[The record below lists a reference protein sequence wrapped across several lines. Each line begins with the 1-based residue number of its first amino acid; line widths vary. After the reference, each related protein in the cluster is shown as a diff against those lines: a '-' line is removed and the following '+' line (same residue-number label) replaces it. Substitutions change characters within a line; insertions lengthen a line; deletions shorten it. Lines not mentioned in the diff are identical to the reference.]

1 MLGLRHTLRILLKSP
16 AFTITAIVILAFG
29 IGANTAV
36 FSLIDG
42 VLLRPLPYPD
52 PNRLVKVVL
61 RAPNSGRT
69 NFDYPD
75 FIDLAAD
82 QRSFD
87 TLCVSDGGD
96 WLDWREGDYSTRV
109 NVDFAS
115 PGIFRVTGRPLI
127 LGRSFTEEEDIPSG
141 PLLIVLSEQFW
152 RKRFNSDPGVI
163 GKSIVL
169 SGQSFRIIG
178 VSQSQVDDWGPP
190 PIDAY
195 APINNIVTT
204 LNLNL
209 WDRSSHW
216 IDCFGR
222 LKDGINAAQAEADLG
237 RIYSQV
243 ASRYPVTEQGYVLR
257 IVPLLDAMTEDYH
270 STIWLLAAAAVGL
283 LAISSVNVGCL
294 LFTRSLERRREMVIK
309 ASVGASRRRLISEVL
324 IETTV
329 LTTAGALFGMVL
341 GSWALRVIKSL
352 SPQDLYRFQEV
363 HLGVTA
369 LLFVLGLTVLV
380 AVLAGLLPAWNL
392 SSINLAS
399 LPKGHSG
406 GASKPQQQMHSW
418 LVVAQVALAFVL
430 LFGVGLLICS
440 FQAVANTPTGF
451 DLNRLISVPIIL
463 TNRNYTADLGRMRL
477 FFDRLLEETRQIP
490 EITDAALND
499 RPPFLSSNGW
509 SWPFWVTGQ
518 TEPDPAH
525 TAKLNTYRISPGYFQ
540 TMGIP
545 ILRGRDFNANDKS
558 DRQKVIIVDQA
569 LVDRYFPGMD
579 PLGRQ
584 ISSPTAD
591 GRGVTIFTIVGVVPH
606 VRQNTADYSD
616 TPFQEYYPYTQ
627 DPAYAEQLL
636 LRSKADPSRLLPQ
649 LKKAMALV
657 DPDVP
662 IGQLTTFDQT
672 LAGKFV
678 TRKMELT
685 VAGSFSAVALSLS
698 VVGIYAL
705 LAGYVARQTKEI
717 GVRMA
722 LGADQMNISNWVV
735 LRGVKL
741 IGLGMIIGIVGAA
754 GLARAIANLLYGV
767 SPLDPMTL
775 GVTILVLGL
784 SGIVACLIPALRA
797 ARVNPIA
804 ALRE

>member
-1 MLGLRHTLRILLKSP
+1 
-16 AFTITAIVILAFG
+16 
-29 IGANTAV
+29 
-36 FSLIDG
+36 
-42 VLLRPLPYPD
+42 
-52 PNRLVKVVL
+52 
-61 RAPNSGRT
+61 
-69 NFDYPD
+69 
-75 FIDLAAD
+75 
-82 QRSFD
+82 
-87 TLCVSDGGD
+87 
-96 WLDWREGDYSTRV
+96 
-109 NVDFAS
+109 
-115 PGIFRVTGRPLI
+115 
-127 LGRSFTEEEDIPSG
+127 
-141 PLLIVLSEQFW
+141 
-152 RKRFNSDPGVI
+152 
-163 GKSIVL
+163 
-169 SGQSFRIIG
+169 
-178 VSQSQVDDWGPP
+178 
-190 PIDAY
+190 
-195 APINNIVTT
+195 
-204 LNLNL
+204 
-209 WDRSSHW
+209 
-216 IDCFGR
+216 
-222 LKDGINAAQAEADLG
+222 
-237 RIYSQV
+237 
-243 ASRYPVTEQGYVLR
+243 
-257 IVPLLDAMTEDYH
+257 
-270 STIWLLAAAAVGL
+270 
-283 LAISSVNVGCL
+283 
-294 LFTRSLERRREMVIK
+294 
-309 ASVGASRRRLISEVL
+309 
-324 IETTV
+324 
-329 LTTAGALFGMVL
+329 
-341 GSWALRVIKSL
+341 
-352 SPQDLYRFQEV
+352 
-363 HLGVTA
+363 
-369 LLFVLGLTVLV
+369 
-380 AVLAGLLPAWNL
+380 
-392 SSINLAS
+392 
-399 LPKGHSG
+399 
-406 GASKPQQQMHSW
+406 MHSW

-430 LFGVGLLICS
+430 LFGVGLLISS

-509 SWPFWVTGQ
+509 SSPFWVTGQ

-525 TAKLNTYRISPGYFQ
+525 TAKFNTYRISPGYFQ

-579 PLGRQ
+579 PLGKQ

-722 LGADQMNISNWVV
+722 LGADQMNI
-735 LRGVKL
+735 
-741 IGLGMIIGIVGAA
+741 
-754 GLARAIANLLYGV
+754 
-767 SPLDPMTL
+767 
-775 GVTILVLGL
+775 
-784 SGIVACLIPALRA
+784 
-797 ARVNPIA
+797 
-804 ALRE
+804 